1 MLSFIHQDYYLFQIN
16 HIFKK
21 VNSPHLMTTGLVS
34 LHLVSEM
41 YINSSTLQGNGN
53 NRFFY
58 SGFLQVLKINVL
70 EHLF

>member
-1 MLSFIHQDYYLFQIN
+1 MLSFIHQDYYFFQIN
-16 HIFKK
+16 HFFKK

-53 NRFFY
+53 NSFY

-70 EHLF
+70 EHRS